1 MTKRVHN
8 TYLVSYPDG
17 SALSVVGN
25 ETDARNRAISTLQA
39 APGHNQLQVFLADF
53 DNLSLTLIVTYR
65 RKEVEGPLLI
75 ELV

>member
-17 SALSVVGN
+17 SAISVVGN
-25 ETDARNRAISTLQA
+25 ETEARTRAVNILQG
-39 APGHNQLQVFLADF
+39 APGHEQIQVFLADF
-53 DNLSLTLIVTYR
+53 DKLSLTLIVTYR
-65 RKEVEGPLLI
+65 RREVEGPLLI